1 MVMEQIFQ
9 RGLDDPRILAVFESV
24 QRHLF
29 IPEELWYAAYED
41 HPLPIGYGQTI
52 SQPYTVA
59 LMTSLLELKG
69 DERVLEVGTGSGYQA
84 AILGLLAG
92 EVHTVEFIPELAAQA
107 EKKLSELGYEKVK
120 VHLGDGSLGWPDSA
134 PFSGIIVTAAAPAL
148 PLPLMDQ
155 IADNGRLVIPVSQAW
170 RGQLLKLITRKGRDY
185 EEKVITSVA
194 FVPLR
199 GKFGWKGI

>member
-9 RGLDDPRILAVFESV
+9 RGLDDPRILAAFESV

-29 IPEELWYAAYED
+29 IPEGLWYAAYED

-59 LMTSLLELKG
+59 LMTSLLDLKG

-84 AILGLLAG
+84 AILDLLAG

-107 EKKLSELGYEKVK
+107 KEKLRELGYEKVK
-120 VHLGDGSLGWPDSA
+120 VHLGDGSLGWPESA
-134 PFSGIIVTAAAPAL
+134 PFSGIIVTAAAPAVPQ
-148 PLPLMDQ
+148 PLLDQ

-170 RGQLLKLITRKGRDY
+170 RGQLLKLITRKGREY
-185 EEKVITSVA
+185 VEKVITSVA

-199 GKFGWKGI
+199 GKLGWKGI